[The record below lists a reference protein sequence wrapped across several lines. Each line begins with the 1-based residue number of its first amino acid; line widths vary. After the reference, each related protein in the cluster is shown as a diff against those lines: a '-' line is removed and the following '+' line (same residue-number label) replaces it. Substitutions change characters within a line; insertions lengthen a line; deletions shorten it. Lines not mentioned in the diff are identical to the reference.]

1 MFLRSDRPAQPP
13 LDAAASTEETLG
25 VSSGRPEWKKDRDGR
40 FRVYPV
46 HAKSERHH
54 ELRLDR
60 RAGGAGAVGI
70 EDVLGRVSQHVNRL
84 ERQPALTRLVDVA
97 VDPAAIFL
105 PRAERAGDGAR
116 ARVDLPG
123 ARDETPAE
131 VARAPLVE
139 DPGPVEG
146 AGAGESIEEADIVFG
161 VGRDAAPLPAGIDRR

>member
-60 RAGGAGAVGI
+60 RAGGAGTVGI
-70 EDVLGRVSQHVNRL
+70 EVFWAGFRSMWIASSVSRPW
-84 ERQPALTRLVDVA
+84 R
-97 VDPAAIFL
+97 
-105 PRAERAGDGAR
+105 
-116 ARVDLPG
+116 DL
-123 ARDETPAE
+123 
-131 VARAPLVE
+131 LM
-139 DPGPVEG
+139 
-146 AGAGESIEEADIVFG
+146 
-161 VGRDAAPLPAGIDRR
+161 